1 MCGVFIFP
9 ELYKSISDGT
19 LKARYIRG
27 KKRDCTCLV
36 VFPVPGKFEPTN
48 LHVDNNGKRDTGK
61 FSEASSPKWLVIP
74 ANTVVEKVTSDIPP
88 GLYGNFFA
96 LELDKWVVGR
106 WKLHQQQLHCNAIVR
121 KSTSQHV
128 GCCGLARRVLGG
140 RKYASHVWRVMK
152 FYVFSPSHTTKVT
165 CRSVTSVPFPSILG
179 LCFFLYTEHKLK
191 RSLLEGAKK
200 CSERISLR

>member
-19 LKARYIRG
+19 LKARHIRG

-88 GLYGNFFA
+88 GLYGNFFCTRTRQ
-96 LELDKWVVGR
+96 V
-106 WKLHQQQLHCNAIVR
+106 
-121 KSTSQHV
+121 
-128 GCCGLARRVLGG
+128 GG
-140 RKYASHVWRVMK
+140 RAVEVASTTAALQCHRAEKYLSTRGMLWLGEEGFGGTQICITRVASDEVLC
-152 FYVFSPSHTTKVT
+152 VFPHPHHESDV
-165 CRSVTSVPFPSILG
+165 
-179 LCFFLYTEHKLK
+179 
-191 RSLLEGAKK
+191 
-200 CSERISLR
+200 